1 MNACE
6 GLTVIDIS
14 EIYQGPLAAQIL
26 GDFGANVIKIE
37 RPGRGALER
46 PLDRYGTARGLMS
59 CYYAAGNRNKRSII
73 LDLKKPEARETL
85 MRLVETADVMV
96 HSYRPGAMEKFGF
109 GYEDLAKI
117 NPRLVYAT
125 TNGFGETGPM
135 AHKGG
140 QDMVAQTLSGL
151 AMGSADAD
159 GKPLLYPPPSIDFC
173 SGMILAQGIMM
184 ALYERERSGLGQK
197 VSTCLLNTAIA
208 TQGLEVSSLTM
219 HGYETHWVNEGLHFV
234 FKTTDGYVT
243 ALGFFRENPLQL
255 MCAAL
260 EIEDLT
266 ERSEYANIELQVER
280 KKELNDILQAECI
293 KYTTTECL
301 RRFESEDVICAK
313 PHTLSEALENE
324 QVLHNEMVVSVPVP
338 GMGTQKMAAN
348 PLRLSRTPYT
358 IERGPAQLGE
368 HTREVLEEF
377 GFSGEEIG
385 ALEDAGVF
393 GRKPEETDAA

>member
-1 MNACE
+1 MGALE
-6 GLTVIDIS
+6 GLTVIDVS
-14 EIYQGPLAAQIL
+14 EIFQGPLAAQIL

-59 CYYAAGNRNKRSII
+59 CYYTAGNRNKRSIT
-73 LDLKKPEARETL
+73 LNLKKPGARQTL
-85 MRLVETADVMV
+85 LRLVETADVLV

-117 NPRLVYAT
+117 NSRLIYAT
-125 TNGFGETGPM
+125 TNGFGGSGPM

-151 AMGSADAD
+151 AMLGADAD

-208 TQGLEVSSLTM
+208 TQGLEISSLTM
-219 HGYETHWVNEGLHFV
+219 HSYETHWVDEGLHFV

-255 MCAAL
+255 MCAAM

-266 ERSEYANIELQVER
+266 QRSEYANIELQVQK
-280 KKELNDILQAECI
+280 KKELDDILQAECI

-313 PHTLSEALENE
+313 PHTLAEALENE
-324 QVLHNEMVVSVPVP
+324 QVLHNEMVAEVPVP
-338 GMGTQKMAAN
+338 GMGTQKIAAN
-348 PLRLSRTPYT
+348 PLRLSRTPYA
-358 IERGPAQLGE
+358 IKRGPAELGE
-368 HTREVLEEF
+368 HTLEVLEEF
-377 GFSGEEIG
+377 GFSREEIEN
-385 ALEDAGVF
+385 LEDAGVF
-393 GRKPEETDAA
+393 GGKLDGTDAG